1 MAQAI
6 GDPEEIRNFSNILE
20 YYLNTVEEETGRLN
34 SAFDQLGESWQDQQR
49 ASFEETYRQLINAL
63 QNFKKNASEQIPY
76 LRTMAED
83 LSTYLGR

>member
-1 MAQAI
+1 MAQAH
-6 GDPEEIRNFSNILE
+6 GDPEEIRNFANILE

-34 SAFDQLGESWQDQQR
+34 SSFEQLGETWQDQQR
-49 ASFEETYRQLINAL
+49 TSFEETYRQLLNAL
-63 QNFKKNASEQIPY
+63 QNFKDNASEQIPY